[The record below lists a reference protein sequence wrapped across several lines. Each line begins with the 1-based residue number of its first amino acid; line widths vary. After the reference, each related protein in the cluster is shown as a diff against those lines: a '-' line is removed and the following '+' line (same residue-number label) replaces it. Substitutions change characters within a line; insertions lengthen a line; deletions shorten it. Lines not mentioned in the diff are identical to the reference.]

1 MTECPFI
8 PSIADRLA
16 QPNRSNPFVRS
27 EPESRVKGAN
37 RQQPWSNPRQTL
49 RWNGEAT
56 AFNPFN
62 LPSNAPETAT
72 DPTGTALSP

>member
-1 MTECPFI
+1 MTKCPII
-8 PSIADRLA
+8 PSNTDRLA
-16 QPNRSNPFVRS
+16 QPNRPKPTVRS

-37 RQQPWSNPRQTL
+37 RQQPRLNLRQTL
-49 RWNGEAT
+49 QWNGEAT
-56 AFNPFN
+56 AFNPFI

>member
-1 MTECPFI
+1 MTERPFI

-16 QPNRSNPFVRS
+16 QPNRSNPFVHS

-37 RQQPWSNPRQTL
+37 RQQHGLDPRQTL
-49 RWNGEAT
+49 RWNGKVT